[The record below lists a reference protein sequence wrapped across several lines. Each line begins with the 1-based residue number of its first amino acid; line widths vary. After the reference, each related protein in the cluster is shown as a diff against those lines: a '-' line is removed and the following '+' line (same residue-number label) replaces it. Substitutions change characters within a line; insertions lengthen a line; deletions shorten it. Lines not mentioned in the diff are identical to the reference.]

1 MIAVSYHEHGPDES
15 RGYVDELVA
24 LYVEVFAD
32 EPYNEGPEQVGR
44 FRGWLNKELAEPGF
58 SLVCAL
64 HHDELIG
71 MAYGYTKGP
80 GEWWHNATL
89 KPPASILAGNK
100 LAVMEWAVRRAHRG
114 RGVGR
119 QVMARLL
126 ADRPEPFAT
135 LKVNP
140 AAVAYDIYL
149 RSGWQLYGQA
159 RRPNLPAVDIL
170 VLDLSAPEHRS
181 STDHPAG

>member
-1 MIAVSYHEHGPDES
+1 MATISYQEHGPDEA
-15 RGYVDELVA
+15 RGYVDDLVG

-32 EPYNEGPEQVGR
+32 EPYNEGPEQVDR

-58 SLVCAL
+58 RLVRAL

-89 KPPASILAGNK
+89 KPPAPILGSDK
-100 LAVMEWAVRRAHRG
+100 LAVMEWAVHRAHRR

-119 QVMARLL
+119 QMMARLL

-135 LKVNP
+135 LKVHP
-140 AAVAYDIYL
+140 AAVAHDIYL
-149 RSGWQLYGQA
+149 RSGWQRYGEA
-159 RRPNLPAVDIL
+159 RRPNLPAADIL
-170 VLDLSAPEHRS
+170 VLDLTS
-181 STDHPAG
+181 SRPSLER